1 MYGLI
6 HAALRD
12 LILEDHG
19 METWNQVVLQSGVP
33 SNSFLTMRSY
43 SDNTTMALVD
53 AASQVLML
61 PANEC
66 LKVFGHYW
74 VSRFAPKE
82 YGRLLDHTGGSLIEF
97 FQNLDAL
104 HDRLSTSFTEF
115 KPPSFKVKI
124 NTANSAVIRYVS
136 SREGLTPFVIGIIA
150 GIGERFD
157 TAIHIDAIDTS
168 NSDQGE
174 VSDIVIS
181 MASNG

>member
-6 HAALRD
+6 HTALRD

-61 PANEC
+61 PANDC

-97 FQNLDAL
+97 F
-104 HDRLSTSFTEF
+104 
-115 KPPSFKVKI
+115 
-124 NTANSAVIRYVS
+124 
-136 SREGLTPFVIGIIA
+136 
-150 GIGERFD
+150 
-157 TAIHIDAIDTS
+157 
-168 NSDQGE
+168 
-174 VSDIVIS
+174 
-181 MASNG
+181 

>member
-1 MYGLI
+1 
-6 HAALRD
+6 
-12 LILEDHG
+12 
-19 METWNQVVLQSGVP
+19 
-33 SNSFLTMRSY
+33 
-43 SDNTTMALVD
+43 
-53 AASQVLML
+53 
-61 PANEC
+61 
-66 LKVFGHYW
+66 
-74 VSRFAPKE
+74 
-82 YGRLLDHTGGSLIEF
+82 
-97 FQNLDAL
+97 
-104 HDRLSTSFTEF
+104 
-115 KPPSFKVKI
+115 VKI